1 MLFFKCSYLKISE
14 LAACRGR
21 SHRMG
26 TRSGRLRAQAVE
38 AGAGRGP
45 VSVARG
51 QSFLKRT
58 EFDPYLYMSH
68 IE

>member
-1 MLFFKCSYLKISE
+1 MLFLKCSYLKISE

-38 AGAGRGP
+38 AGGGRGP
-45 VSVARG
+45 VSGPPVKAVAIGWGLGAGGLERR
-51 QSFLKRT
+51 L
-58 EFDPYLYMSH
+58 
-68 IE
+68 